1 MADDD
6 DDDDDEEQLV
16 TIAPYEPPPPD
27 PLYRPWVGPAFI
39 IGLPSGLAFVVFVLF
54 FLK

>member
-1 MADDD
+1 MAEDYGGDRD
-6 DDDDDEEQLV
+6 EQLV
-16 TIAPYEPPPPD
+16 TIAPYAPQPPD

-39 IGLPSGLAFVVFVLF
+39 IGLPSGLAFVVFLLF